1 MQISA
6 STNNQGGSK
15 MKKNSFVKVL
25 SLLQVMCL
33 SVVLLSGCSEKPDSN
48 EAQQEVSDPVAKNAP
63 VEKTETETDTV
74 KGTNIKVS
82 LPIIPP
88 LITEEKTGAIVDL
101 VKAMAAEYK
110 DGEMTFDVYPM
121 ARSIENVISGNAD
134 AHCPYV
140 KNHNITDS
148 DDMFYYTT
156 EPFGKVIFV
165 LYTNKNVKDLTPEN
179 VKDTKFKVEIQSGHK
194 EYLGDLPEAAP
205 DAGLQKVDSGRIDG
219 YIATMDVCDPLLQ
232 QMQLENVKRYEYDTF
247 ETSIIFKKSDEGKQ
261 KQEIVNSLIKKIT
274 ENGEYDRIMG
284 EINKKEVF
292 IPDKE
297 Y

>member
-1 MQISA
+1 M
-6 STNNQGGSK
+6 K
-15 MKKNSFVKVL
+15 MNSFSKVL
-25 SLLQVMCL
+25 SLLQVLCL
-33 SVVLLSGCSEKPDSN
+33 SVVLLTGCAQKVDSSEP
-48 EAQQEVSDPVAKNAP
+48 QQDNVAPVATNAP
-63 VEKTETETDTV
+63 VAQTETSTA
-74 KGTNIKVS
+74 KGTDIKIS
-82 LPIIPP
+82 LPIIDPM
-88 LITEEKTGAIVDL
+88 ITEQKTGPIVDL

-110 DGEMTFDVYPM
+110 DGNLTFDVYPM
-121 ARSIENVISGNAD
+121 ARSIENVIGGSAD

-156 EPFGKVIFV
+156 QRFGMVIFV

-179 VKDTKFKVEIQSGHK
+179 ISDKKFKVEIQSGHK
-194 EYLGDLPEAAP
+194 EYLGDFPEAAP
-205 DAGLQKVDSGRIDG
+205 DAGLQKVDAGRIDG

-232 QMQLENVKRYEYDTF
+232 VMQLKNVKRQEFDTF
-247 ETSIIFKKSDEGKQ
+247 ETSIIFKKTDDGKQ
-261 KQEIVNSLIKKIT
+261 KRDIVDSLIKKIT

-297 Y
+297 